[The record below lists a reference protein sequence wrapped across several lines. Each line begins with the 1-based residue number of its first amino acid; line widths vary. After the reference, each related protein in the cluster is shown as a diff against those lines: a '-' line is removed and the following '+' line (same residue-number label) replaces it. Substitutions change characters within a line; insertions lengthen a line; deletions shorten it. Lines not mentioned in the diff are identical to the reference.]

1 MTHRLETRIR
11 KLEAA
16 REGAVAVLSREEEQ
30 RRNRIDTLFP
40 DEGPLRRELYVKHCA
55 FFRAGAEHQERCFM
69 AANRVGKTIVGAY
82 ETTLHLTGEY
92 PHWWTGRRF
101 DEPVEWWAASD
112 SSQTTR
118 DIVQIELLGPH
129 NDRGTGMIRGKAI
142 LDISPARGIP
152 DAIDTVLVRHVSG
165 EVFEAGIQV
174 L

>member
-82 ETTLHLTGEY
+82 ETTLQLTGEY

-118 DIVQIELLGPH
+118 DIVQIELL
-129 NDRGTGMIRGKAI
+129 
-142 LDISPARGIP
+142 
-152 DAIDTVLVRHVSG
+152 
-165 EVFEAGIQV
+165 
-174 L
+174 